1 MNFFKTKPRTPP
13 DLVRG
18 LRDSLQK
25 LDSAPPGESRKRLF
39 INEYFKANEEA
50 SKNLQLVKGLLL
62 GEGDS
67 SPEVVAQLAQE
78 TYQTDLLQH
87 MLLSIHRLEFEARK
101 DVVQVFNNLLR
112 RQIGSRFPTV
122 EYLSNKPEI
131 LFTAFK
137 GYENEDIAL
146 NTGLVLREML
156 RHEPLAKILLHS
168 EQFYSYPH
176 YIETTTFGVSCD
188 AFNNLKETLT
198 RHKPMVADFLDK
210 NYDRFFKSFDTLILS
225 ENYVTKRQ
233 SLKLLGEI
241 LLDRANFNVMTRY
254 IANEANLKMMMNLL
268 RDKSK
273 NIQFEA
279 FHVFKVFVANPKKP
293 PQIENILRRNQEKLL
308 QYLRNFHN
316 DKEDEQFTDEKQFLI
331 GQIQQL

>member
-18 LRDSLQK
+18 LRDAVPK
-25 LDSAPPGESRKRLF
+25 LESAPPGSEARR
-39 INEYFKANEEA
+39 KANEEVL
-50 SKNLQLVKGLLL
+50 KNLQQVKAILYGD
-62 GEGDS
+62 GEPA
-67 SPEVVAQLAQE
+67 PELIAQLAQE
-78 TYQTDLLQH
+78 TYNTDLLYH
-87 MLLSIHRLEFEARK
+87 LIVHIHRLEFESRK

-112 RQIGSRFPTV
+112 RQIGSRSPTV
-122 EYLSNKPEI
+122 EYLIAKPEI
-131 LFTAFK
+131 LFATFA

-146 NTGLVLREML
+146 NTGMVLREML
-156 RHEPLAKILLHS
+156 RYEPLCRILLHS
-168 EQFYSYPH
+168 EQFYKFPH
-176 YIETTTFGVSCD
+176 YIENTTFGVSCD
-188 AFNNLKETLT
+188 AYTNLKETLT
-198 RHKPMVADFLDK
+198 RHKPMVAEFLDK
-210 NYDRFFKSFDTLILS
+210 NYDRFFTSFKTLIS
-225 ENYVTKRQ
+225 SSNYVTKRQ

-254 IANEANLKMMMNLL
+254 IGDEGNLKMMMNML

-293 PQIENILRRNQEKLL
+293 PQIEGILRRNKEKLL
-308 QYLRNFHN
+308 VFLKNFHN

-331 GQIQQL
+331 VQIQSL